1 MYLDAVEIVEGS
13 KTLKRKE
20 TLSMYSLAEIL
31 KPAQFHCCRPS
42 LVASSFIKNANL
54 PDTLVLPVVNEGAEE
69 KVQEVVQLKSRK
81 QRGKRQPKD

>member
-1 MYLDAVEIVEGS
+1 MYLDAVEIVEGA

-31 KPAQFHCCRPS
+31 KPAQFHCYRPS
-42 LVASSFIKNANL
+42 LVASGHIKNANL
-54 PDTLVLPVVNEGAEE
+54 SDTTVIPVVNEVEDQ

-81 QRGKRQPKD
+81 QRSKRQPKD